1 MSDRQNG
8 TYYFNA
14 ATQQTVWEAPIEKA
28 DAATVKKDAEA
39 KRLRDE
45 NRDAAKRAG
54 RKK

>member
-28 DAATVKKDAEA
+28 DAATVKKDAERR
-39 KRLRDE
+39 RLDMPE
-45 NRDAAKRAG
+45 LVCLAFVGAVT
-54 RKK
+54 